1 MPLVYHMIQWFCLQM
16 RSLCLVDTKVPSDKI
31 YHAYLTQCMNL
42 STNEIN
48 VFVLIGIWYKFSIRQ
63 YIPYK
68 HDTRN
73 NVWFCQQMNSLCLSW
88 YRCLGTEV
96 PSDWPHTRLMPGT
109 SCSRFLPD
117 PCTIPPRSEKSLYAD
132 SLTSR

>member
-1 MPLVYHMIQWFCLQM
+1 MCHWYITWYNDSVYRWDHCVLLIRRFHQTKYTMHTWHNVWICPQM
-16 RSLCLVDTKVPSDKI
+16 RSMSLSWSVFGTNFPSD
-31 YHAYLTQCMNL
+31 
-42 STNEIN
+42 S
-48 VFVLIGIWYKFSIRQ
+48 
-63 YIPYK
+63 K

-96 PSDWPHTRLMPGT
+96 RSDWPHTRLMPGT